1 MITVVDVETTFQ
13 KNKNNGF
20 DPSPFH
26 ANNKLVS
33 VGLDSKYG
41 LEYYF
46 THHSEKVSRGG
57 VARIQEVLD
66 ETTLL
71 IGHNLKFDL
80 MWLLESGFKYTGKVY
95 DTMIGEYILNR
106 GIRKSLTLQMCCQR
120 RKIGMKD
127 DRIKDFMDRGVSFD
141 NIPADLVEEYGRNDV
156 AITRRL
162 FDSQMADFRL
172 PANKDLIKTAKT
184 MGEFLVVLSDMERNG
199 IYVDLN
205 VLEKVNAE
213 YKAEKEYL
221 SQKINKIVY
230 NKMGDTEI
238 TLSSP
243 EQLSWL
249 IYSRKPVD
257 KKEWSK
263 IFNIG
268 VDKATGKNKRRPQ
281 MSRIQFRKIVQAN
294 TVPVY
299 KTTASKCTDCN
310 GKGVIKKIKKDGT
323 PFKKYPKCTEC
334 KGNGFVYHNMAK
346 LAGFNQIPKSVYD
359 VSESGFRSDKITLNK
374 LAAES
379 EGELKD
385 FLDSIVRYNAVD
397 TYLSTFIDG
406 MKEHTDDHGMLHP
419 KFMQAVT
426 ATGRLSS
433 RDPNFQNQPR
443 GTTFPIRQVVK
454 SRFKNGKILEIDF
467 AQLEFRT
474 AVFMAQDKQ
483 GIEDIK
489 NNVDVHKYTASII
502 GVSRQDAKA
511 HTFKPLYGGIS
522 GTENEKKY
530 YSKFLEKYKG
540 IKQWHEHLQ
549 NEAIRYKRIK
559 IPTGREYAFPY
570 AERMPWGGSSYG
582 TQIKNYPVQGFA
594 TADIVPLACIN
605 IYKLMKENKVK
616 SLLVNTVHDS
626 IVADVYPGEENIMS
640 KIFKQGTSGVIKSLK
655 DYYNIDFNVPLDT
668 ELKIGYNWLEM
679 KEVIVT

>member
-1 MITVVDVETTFQ
+1 MITILDIETTFQ

-26 ANNKLVS
+26 KDNKLVS
-33 VGLDSKYG
+33 VGMESKYG
-41 LEYYF
+41 SEYYF
-46 THHSEKVSRGG
+46 LYHTEKISKGG
-57 VARIQEVLD
+57 AARVQEVLS

-71 IGHNLKFDL
+71 VGHNIKFDL
-80 MWLLESGFKYTGKVY
+80 MWLLEAGFTYTGKVY

-120 RKIGMKD
+120 RKIGVKD
-127 DRIKDFMDRGVSFD
+127 DRVKEFLDLGKGFD
-141 NIPADLVEEYGRNDV
+141 EMSADLVEEYGRNDV
-156 AITRRL
+156 LITKKL
-162 FDSQMADFRL
+162 FESQMQDFKL
-172 PANKDLIKTAKT
+172 PANKGLLTTAKT
-184 MGEFLVVLSDMERNG
+184 MGEFLIVLSDMERNG
-199 IYVDLN
+199 IYIDLN
-205 VLEKVNAE
+205 VLHKVDAE
-213 YKAEKEYL
+213 YRAEKAYL
-221 SQKINKIVY
+221 QQKINKIVY

-238 TLSSP
+238 NLSSP

-249 IYSRKPVD
+249 IYSRKPLD
-257 KKEWSK
+257 KNKWSY

-268 VDKATGKNKRRPQ
+268 VDKATGKNKRRPI
-281 MSRIQFRKIVQAN
+281 MSRIQFRKLVHSN
-294 TVPVY
+294 TEPVY
-299 KTTASKCTDCN
+299 KTIASKCIHCN
-310 GKGVIKKIKKDGT
+310 GDKVIKKIKKDGT
-323 PFKKYPKCTEC
+323 PFKKYTKCTDC
-334 KGNGFVYHNMAK
+334 NGMGFTYSNMAK

-359 VSESGFRSDKITLNK
+359 VSESGFKSDKITLNK

-397 TYLSTFIDG
+397 TYISTFIEG
-406 MKEHTDDHGMLHP
+406 MKEHTDENGMLHP

-454 SRFKNGKILEIDF
+454 SRFNNGKIMEIDF

-483 GIEDIK
+483 GMEDIK

-511 HTFKPLYGGIS
+511 HTFKPLYGGVS

-668 ELKIGYNWLEM
+668 ELKIGYNWLDM